1 MILDLIL
8 VGAKIFNDERRR
20 YYENK
25 VKKLKRKIISEEDK
39 DFYDKDMNAKAK
51 AEREL
56 AIESNSLALEF
67 LNEATK

>member
-8 VGAKIFNDERRR
+8 VGAKIFSDERKR

-25 VKKLKRKIISEEDK
+25 VKKLKRKIIAEEDK

-67 LNEATK
+67 LNEANK